1 MARGKHIAKRP
12 IVPDPVFNS
21 RIVARLINRVMFSG
35 KKTVAQK
42 VVYEALEQ
50 LKINGKNPLEVLEL
64 AIRTVGP
71 KVEVRSR
78 RIGGASYQV
87 PTEVRGDRREALAIR
102 WLIGA
107 AASRSNRD
115 YHSFG
120 LKLAAEL
127 QDASAGQGGAIN
139 KRDNVL
145 KMADANKAFAH
156 LKW

>member
-12 IVPDPVFNS
+12 VTPDPVYNS
-21 RIVARLINRVMFSG
+21 RLVSRLVNRVMISG

-42 VVYEALEQ
+42 LVYEALETIKQ
-50 LKINGKNPLEVLEL
+50 NGKSPLDVLEA
-64 AIRTVGP
+64 AIRTAGP

-102 WLIGA
+102 WLIAA

-115 YHSFG
+115 FHSFG

-127 QDASAGQGGAIN
+127 QDAANNQGGAIS
-139 KRDNVL
+139 KRDTVL
-145 KMADANKAFAH
+145 KMAEANKAFAH

>member
-1 MARGKHIAKRP
+1 MARGKHISKRP
-12 IVPDPVFNS
+12 ITPDPVFNS
-21 RIVARLINRVMFSG
+21 RIVARLVNRVMMHG
-35 KKTVAQK
+35 KKSVAQK
-42 VVYEALEQ
+42 LVYQALDTIKAQ
-50 LKINGKNPLEVLEL
+50 GKNPLEVLEA
-64 AIRTVGP
+64 AIRMVGP

-102 WLIGA
+102 WLIA
-107 AASRSNRD
+107 AASSRSNRD
-115 YHSFG
+115 FHTFG

-127 QDASAGQGGAIN
+127 QDAANGQGEAIN

>member
-1 MARGKHIAKRP
+1 MARGKHITKRP
-12 IVPDPVFNS
+12 VTPDPIYNS
-21 RIVARLINRVMFSG
+21 RLVSRLVNRVMRDG
-35 KKTVAQK
+35 KKTTAQK
-42 VVYEALEQ
+42 VVYDALNS
-50 LKINGKNPLEVLEL
+50 LKAQGHNPIDVLEK

-71 KVEVRSR
+71 KLEVRSR

-102 WLIGA
+102 WII
-107 AASRSNRD
+107 ASADNKPNRD
-115 YHSFG
+115 FHTFG

-127 QDASAGQGGAIN
+127 MDASNNQGGAIA
-139 KRDNVL
+139 KRDTVL

>member
-1 MARGKHIAKRP
+1 MARGKHIPKRVV
-12 IVPDPVFNS
+12 VPDPIFNS
-21 RIVARLINRVMFSG
+21 RIVSRLINRVMFSG

-42 VVYEALEQ
+42 VVYEALDQ
-50 LKINGKNPLEVLEL
+50 IKNQGKNPLEVLEM

-71 KVEVRSR
+71 KLEVRSR

-102 WLIGA
+102 WIIGA
-107 AASRSNRD
+107 ASSRSNRD
-115 YHSFG
+115 FHSFG

-127 QDASAGQGGAIN
+127 QDAALGQGGAIA